1 MLRFHQIPCSC
12 GKVHEVSKTQAGSSL
27 TCDCG
32 QEVSVPTLRELKDFP
47 VVERPDP
54 QTAELT
60 LASASGARE
69 RRTGLIFVL
78 FVAAVL
84 FAGLGI
90 YYHQTCPK
98 VPTVENAETPFE
110 VWQVWQTLRTGI
122 DTPPSRGEMIRTD
135 TIRMHWRWIVICG
148 GASGLCVLG
157 MLAGVLVRGGG
168 RRTEEAGTLK

>member
-12 GKVHEVSKTQAGSSL
+12 GQIHEVSKTQAGSTL
-27 TCDCG
+27 TCSCG
-32 QEVSVPTLRELKDFP
+32 LEVSVPTLRELKDFP
-47 VVERPDP
+47 VTVRQDP
-54 QTAELT
+54 QSAELT

-78 FVAAVL
+78 FVAAAL

-148 GASGLCVLG
+148 SASGLCVLG
-157 MLAGVLVRGGG
+157 MLAGVLVRIGG
-168 RRTEEAGTLK
+168 RSAEETGTLK